1 MAMSLLS
8 NTSSAE
14 NTALNAAGMTSSML
28 SVVGSLLIIGSYLAW
43 KDLRTTTRKLLVYL
57 SICDLSTA
65 LFNFIGLSQ
74 SVAAKQSNTD
84 VCIAQSFFN
93 TWSSM
98 SSFCWTV
105 AIGIYLHVCLVKR
118 NPAGAERLVL
128 YFHLVSWFV
137 VVVVVVVVN
146 DDSLSPL
153 YHLRL
158 VPLALTAVA
167 AAEGMLGYDASFS
180 DG

>member
-1 MAMSLLS
+1 MALGLLS

-14 NTALNAAGMTSSML
+14 TTALNVAGMTSSML
-28 SVVGSLLIIGSYLAW
+28 SVVGSILIIGSYLAW

-74 SVAAKQSNTD
+74 SVEAKLSNTNI
-84 VCIAQSFFN
+84 CIAQSFFN

-105 AIGIYLHVCLVKR
+105 AIGIYLYVCLVKR
-118 NPAGAERLVL
+118 NPASAERLVI

-137 VVVVVVVVN
+137 VVVVVIVVV
-146 DDSLSPL
+146 DISL
-153 YHLRL
+153 
-158 VPLALTAVA
+158 
-167 AAEGMLGYDASFS
+167 
-180 DG
+180 